1 MQAAFGGSEGG
12 QSRTSPMRDLK
23 LVIAVIA
30 NVFGLVLLVFARDPA
45 LAAILF
51 LVGAIL
57 ALYSL
62 LDWLIARNK
71 P

>member
-1 MQAAFGGSEGG
+1 M
-12 QSRTSPMRDLK
+12 T
-23 LVIAVIA
+23 VIA
-30 NVFGLVLLVFARDPA
+30 NVLGLILLFVVHDAA

-51 LVGAIL
+51 VVGAIL

-62 LDWLIARNK
+62 LIGL

>member
-12 QSRTSPMRDLK
+12 QSRTGPMRDLK

>member
-1 MQAAFGGSEGG
+1 MKSLGLGRQAGRSKKQPHE
-12 QSRTSPMRDLK
+12 R
-23 LVIAVIA
+23 LVVTVIA
-30 NVFGLVLLVFARDPA
+30 NVLGLILLFVVHDAA

-51 LVGAIL
+51 VVGAIL

-62 LDWLIARNK
+62 LIGL